1 MGRIPGHTPATMAAY
16 ATRNRHL
23 DEYQT
28 LPEHLRV
35 KLGGDLDAKLHLLRH
50 VGRVEQVPAAPIGE
64 DEFADLRG
72 QP

>member
-1 MGRIPGHTPATMAAY
+1 MDRIPGHTPATIGAN
-16 ATRNRHL
+16 ATRNGHL

-35 KLGGDLDAKLHLLRH
+35 ILDGDQDTKLPLLRH
-50 VGRVEQVPAAPIGE
+50 VGRVEHVPAAPIRE
-64 DEFADLRG
+64 DEAANLCG